1 MNREEFAKSFAKD
14 IQRRLL
20 LAVNHSAT
28 KALKWSYD
36 NNKSERI
43 VIMIKGETFMFEC
56 DTNVKA

>member
-1 MNREEFAKSFAKD
+1 VNREEFAKSFAKD

-20 LAVNHSAT
+20 LAVNHSVT

-43 VIMIKGETFMFEC
+43 VIMIKGETFMLEY